1 MEGDAIVTED
11 DGLDVMLNACIA
23 AYEAVKKHGTS
34 EMILAARILLRLAGE
49 QIAQDFQRP
58 IIQADNED
66 VA

>member
-11 DGLDVMLNACIA
+11 DGLDAMLNACIA

-34 EMILAARILLRLAGE
+34 EMILAAHILLRLAGE
-49 QIAQDFQRP
+49 QIARDLQLS
-58 IIQADNED
+58 IIEADNED